1 MAIPTV
7 KEWTT
12 ARTKYGAPDTAGGV
26 TVSKAFAAYWASGAN
41 TPKKYMVAYVALE
54 NALAKYIPKVDK
66 KKIKDYA
73 GFEKAFLDGFI
84 GKVHKERV
92 DTERGMANLNTY
104 KAEVVKYM
112 TMVQKL
118 DKTKTLAIDL
128 ERFKQGPVRG
138 LSAMASRAAGLTT
151 EQAAVL
157 KKIDLELKKVD
168 YLVDHMGATP
178 TRTQLSG
185 WVTDIIKNAKVIAK
199 IAKEGGIA

>member
-12 ARTKYGAPDTAGGV
+12 AKTKYGAPDTAGGV

-41 TPKKYMVAYVALE
+41 TPKKYMVAYTALE
-54 NALAKYIPKVDK
+54 KALAAYIGKVDK
-66 KKIKDYA
+66 KKIKQYDA
-73 GFEKAFLDGFI
+73 FEKEFLNGFI

-118 DKTKTLAIDL
+118 DTTKTQAIDL

-138 LSAMASRAAGLTT
+138 LSAMASRATGLTT
-151 EQAAVL
+151 EQATVL
-157 KKIDLELKKVD
+157 ANIDLELKKVD
-168 YLVDHMGATP
+168 YLVDHMGANPTP
-178 TRTQLSG
+178 KQVSG
-185 WVTDIIKNAKVIAK
+185 WVKDIIKNAKAIATL
-199 IAKEGGIA
+199 AKAGGIA